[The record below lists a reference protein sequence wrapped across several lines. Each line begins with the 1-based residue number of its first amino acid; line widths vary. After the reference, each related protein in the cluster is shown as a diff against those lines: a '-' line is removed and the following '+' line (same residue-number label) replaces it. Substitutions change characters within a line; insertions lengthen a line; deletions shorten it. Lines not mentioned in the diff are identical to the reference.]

1 MKIKFFLL
9 VLSIAAMWQ
18 SVQAQPVPQ
27 DSTDL
32 VWSLKTDQSAGFWM
46 VKFSNT
52 DSLIV
57 GHGYDYDLFFDAK
70 TGQEIQR
77 IHNDNEVFF
86 INNDN
91 NFIVLNQSRTRFDIY
106 DALNYTIIDSI
117 ENDGVIINEYPII
130 DMSKDGKYLI
140 APIPR
145 GFRIWDLTTKRIL
158 KTKLFPDEPNLISV
172 GVDNPRF
179 TCDNNKIVTQ
189 FSKKY
194 FNPNN
199 PNQPITVGSFTV
211 YDFNTL
217 DSIDSFGNHRGF
229 VLSKTCKYIAYGTGD
244 PDFGVEV
251 YDFNTKEFLW
261 KIPIN
266 GPSLTGIEFS
276 PDDKYLVTS
285 SGPDANAIYIWDI
298 NTEKKVYSYL
308 GSSFLNIDVSHNGK
322 YIIES
327 VGRWIE
333 LLKFNDGNTSVPGD
347 SEITPQIIYP
357 NPSTGVATIQYQQHF
372 SEITNIYIT
381 GINGQ
386 IINSILSNF
395 LEEGNK
401 IITFNT
407 QDIPDGTYFIKVEN
421 VHLSLIFKLI
431 VNK

>member
-276 PDDKYLVTS
+276 PDDKY
-285 SGPDANAIYIWDI
+285 
-298 NTEKKVYSYL
+298 
-308 GSSFLNIDVSHNGK
+308 
-322 YIIES
+322 IIES